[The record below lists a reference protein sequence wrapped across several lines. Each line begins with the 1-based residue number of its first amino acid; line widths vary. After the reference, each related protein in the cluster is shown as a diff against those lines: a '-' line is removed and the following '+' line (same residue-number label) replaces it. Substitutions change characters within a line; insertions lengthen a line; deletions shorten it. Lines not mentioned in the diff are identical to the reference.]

1 MGQKKKRNSDIE
13 INADFEM
20 TEEEQLNLPL
30 VPLRDIVIFPY
41 MIVPLFIGRG
51 KSIKALE
58 EAMMSDRRIVVVAQ
72 KIANVDDPDVEDI
85 YDVGC
90 VCEVLNMVKLPDGTI
105 KVLIEGA
112 RRVQILE
119 YLITDS
125 YFAVKVNQLEENTSK
140 NIETE
145 ALMRNVLSKFDKYV
159 RLTRTL
165 PPEAY
170 TSATSIEEPGRLADL
185 ITSQLVLKVGEKQRV
200 LQADEPE
207 VRLLNLIEI
216 LDHELE
222 LLDIQKRI
230 QSQVKK
236 QIEKTQKEYYLKE
249 QLKAIHKELGEQD
262 EKTEEIQEIKD
273 RMKKAKPPKV
283 AKEKLESELK
293 RLSKMPFGTAEAVVV
308 RNYIDWILSL
318 PWAKRTKENLNVAK
332 VRQVLDEDH
341 YSLEKVKQRIVEH
354 LAVQQLKKEKTQ
366 GVILCLV
373 GPPGVGKTSLG
384 KSIARALDRKY
395 VRASLGGVRDE
406 AEIRGHRRTYI
417 GSLPGRIL
425 QAMKKAGV
433 KNPLF
438 LLDEVDK
445 MSTDFRGDPSSA
457 LLEVLDPEMNH
468 EFSDHYLE
476 IPFDLSEVMFITTA
490 NLTQPIPAPLLDRME
505 VIHIPGYTEEEK
517 MQIAKGFLIPKAWEK
532 NGIREGQLSIGD
544 EALLEVVR
552 RYTREAGV
560 RNLEREI
567 NKICRKQAL
576 IIVEQ
581 KEKKQKITKS
591 TITRNNI
598 TTYLGQPKYRYG
610 LMGEED
616 EIGCATGLAWTS
628 AGGEI
633 LSIEVTLMP
642 GKGSLRLTGQLGDVM
657 KESAQAALSYART
670 HCDDFGLKKDFY
682 ETLEVHLHVP
692 EGAVPKDGPSAGV
705 ALASALIS
713 GLTKIPVKRT
723 VAMSGEVTLR
733 GKVLPVGGIKEKVL
747 AAHRAGILTIVMPK
761 ENEKDYNEISSK
773 VRSHLKTVFVE
784 TIDEVLAEALTK
796 PPWKTPPPCGVSR
809 EKSCCKKIRV
819 TPHSQASFDF
829 YL

>member
-1 MGQKKKRNSDIE
+1 MGEQKGKRPKVETKKE
-13 INADFEM
+13 TGQEGP
-20 TEEEQLNLPL
+20 LNLPL

-58 EAMMSDRRIVVVAQ
+58 ESMMSDRRIVVVAQ
-72 KIANVDDPDVEDI
+72 KVANIDDPDVEDI
-85 YDVGC
+85 YDTGC

-105 KVLIEGA
+105 KVLIEGEHRA
-112 RRVQILE
+112 RILE

-125 YFAVKVNQLEENTSK
+125 YFAVKVEQQEEDPGKSL
-140 NIETE
+140 ETE

-185 ITSQLVLKVGEKQRV
+185 ITSQLVLKVSEKQNV
-200 LQADEPE
+200 LNAFRPGA
-207 VRLLNLIEI
+207 RLMSLIEI
-216 LDHELE
+216 LAHQLE
-222 LLDIQKRI
+222 LLVIQKRI
-230 QSQVKK
+230 QTQVKK

-262 EKTEEIQEIKD
+262 EKAEEIQEIMS
-273 RMKKAKPPKV
+273 RMKKGKLPKV
-283 AKEKLESELK
+283 AREKVESELK
-293 RLSKMPFGTAEAVVV
+293 RLTKMPFGTAEAVVV

-318 PWAKRTKENLNVAK
+318 PWTKRTRENLNVVK
-332 VRQVLDEDH
+332 VKQVLDEDH
-341 YSLEKVKQRIVEH
+341 YGLEKVKQRIVEH

-384 KSIARALDRKY
+384 RSIARARDRKY

-417 GSLPGRIL
+417 GSLPGRVL

-433 KNPLF
+433 RNPLF

-457 LLEVLDPEMNH
+457 LLEVLDPEMNF

-490 NLTQPIPAPLLDRME
+490 NLTQPIPPPLLDRME
-505 VIHIPGYTEEEK
+505 VIEIPGYTEEEK
-517 MQIAKGFLIPKAWEK
+517 QNIAKGFLIPKAFK
-532 NGIREGQLSIGD
+532 KSGIMESQLSISD
-544 EALLEVVR
+544 DALLEIIR

-560 RNLEREI
+560 RNLEREL
-567 NKICRKQAL
+567 NTICRKQAL
-576 IIVEQ
+576 KIIEQ
-581 KEKKQKITKS
+581 RGAKKKTAKTLITLG
-591 TITRNNI
+591 NI
-598 TTYLGQPKYRYG
+598 TEYLGQSKYRYG
-610 LMGEED
+610 IMGDED

-642 GKGSLRLTGQLGDVM
+642 GKGSLNLTGQLGDVM
-657 KESAQAALSYART
+657 KESAQAALSYTRT
-670 HCDDFGLKKDFY
+670 HSDDFGLSRNFY
-682 ETLEVHLHVP
+682 ETMEVHLHVP

-705 ALASALIS
+705 ALATALVSAL
-713 GLTKIPVKRT
+713 TKTPIRRN
-723 VAMSGEVTLR
+723 VAMTGEITLR
-733 GKVLPVGGIKEKVL
+733 GKVLPVGGVKEKVL
-747 AAHRAGILTIVMPK
+747 AAHRAGIRTIILPRD
-761 ENEKDYNEISSK
+761 NEKDYNEISAK
-773 VRSHLKTVFVE
+773 VRSSLTTVLVE
-784 TIDEVLAEALTK
+784 KIDEVLAEALVRK
-796 PPWKTPPPCGVSR
+796 PVRQAKAAATAAGKKAPVAKK
-809 EKSCCKKIRV
+809 KSAK
-819 TPHSQASFDF
+819 
-829 YL
+829 

>member
-796 PPWKTPPPCGVSR
+796 PPWKTPPLWRQPGKKLLQKNPGDAAQSGV
-809 EKSCCKKIRV
+809 I
-819 TPHSQASFDF
+819 
-829 YL
+829 

>member
-1 MGQKKKRNSDIE
+1 MGNKKKDLTNGETGAGMQE
-13 INADFEM
+13 IM
-20 TEEEQLNLPL
+20 NLPL

-72 KIANVDDPDVEDI
+72 KSAGVDDPDVEDI

-112 RRVQILE
+112 HRVQILE

-125 YFAVKVNQLEENTSK
+125 YFAVKVRQLFEDVSRSLQ
-140 NIETE
+140 TE

-185 ITSQLVLKVGEKQRV
+185 ITSQLVLKVGEKQSV
-200 LQADEPE
+200 LQASEPE
-207 VRLLNLIEI
+207 ARLLTLIEI

-236 QIEKTQKEYYLKE
+236 QIEKSQKEYYLKE

-262 EKTEEIQEIKD
+262 EKTEEIQEIKA
-273 RMKKAKPPKV
+273 RMKKVKPPKYV
-283 AKEKLESELK
+283 KEKIESELK

-318 PWAKRTKENLNVAK
+318 PWSERTKENLNVAT
-332 VRQVLDEDH
+332 VRRVLDEDH
-341 YSLEKVKQRIVEH
+341 YGLEKVKQRIVEH
-354 LAVQQLKKEKTQ
+354 LAVQQLKNEKAQ

-417 GSLPGRIL
+417 GSMPGRII
-425 QAMKKAGV
+425 QAMKKAAV

-457 LLEVLDPEMNH
+457 LLEVLDPEMNF

-476 IPFDLSEVMFITTA
+476 IPYDLSEVMFITTA

-505 VIHIPGYTEEEK
+505 VIQIPGYTEEEK
-517 MQIAKGFLIPKAWEK
+517 REIAKGFLIPKALEK
-532 NGIREGQLSIGD
+532 NGVKGTQIQIGED
-544 EALLEVVR
+544 TLMEIIR

-567 NKICRKQAL
+567 NTICRKQAL
-576 IIVEQ
+576 KIIEHKQ
-581 KEKKQKITKS
+581 TRKKFAKTEITHE
-591 TITRNNI
+591 NLAE
-598 TTYLGQPKYRYG
+598 YLGQPKYRYG
-610 LMGEED
+610 VMGEED
-616 EIGCATGLAWTS
+616 EVGCATGLAWTS

-642 GKGSLRLTGQLGDVM
+642 GKGTLRLTGQLGDVM
-657 KESAQAALSYART
+657 KESAQAALSYTRT
-670 HCDDFGLKKDFY
+670 HSDDFGLKRDFY
-682 ETLEVHLHVP
+682 DAMEVHLHVP

-705 ALASALIS
+705 ALATALIS
-713 GLTKIPVKRT
+713 GLTKIPIKRT
-723 VAMSGEVTLR
+723 VAMSGEITLR
-733 GKVLPVGGIKEKVL
+733 GKVLPVGGIKEKAL
-747 AAHRAGILTIVMPK
+747 AAHRAGIRTIIMPR
-761 ENEKDYNEISSK
+761 ENEKDYNEISSR
-773 VRSHLKTVFVE
+773 VREKLNVVFVE
-784 TIDEVLAEALTK
+784 TIDEALAEALTR
-796 PPWKTPPPCGVSR
+796 PPWKKSGARSSR
-809 EKSCCKKIRV
+809 KTAPKAKK
-819 TPHSQASFDF
+819 Q
-829 YL
+829 

>member
-796 PPWKTPPPCGVSR
+796 PPWKTPPPVASAGKKAAAK
-809 EKSCCKKIRV
+809 KSG
-819 TPHSQASFDF
+819 
-829 YL
+829 